1 MNGVIAAFAGHR
13 IAPNLLM
20 LLMIVSG
27 FFVIDRFEIRFF
39 PEFRVPVVQ
48 VSAVWPGV
56 AAEDVEASLVTPLEN
71 ELRNVPDLKEITSV
85 AADGLAMIYLE
96 FPDGMDTNV
105 AAEDVR
111 RYLDLVVGSLPS
123 DSEQPEVQ
131 TIEFPNEIM
140 RLSLAGNRI
149 DELRRL
155 ARQLENDLL
164 ALGIVQVDLRGLPD
178 EVIEIRL
185 DQNRLSA
192 LGLTPSDIGRQI
204 SAQNLDVSAGDLDGA
219 GSSRLLR
226 ALSQRESVEE
236 LLSILLLDRAGNTVP
251 LGDIAEI
258 VRTTEDDRVE
268 VFFNGRPAVEFEITG
283 RTGGNSLDAGIA
295 VNEWLEKARS
305 RLPPSVSLTA
315 HKQEWKHIRDR
326 LELLVRNG
334 MQGLGL
340 VVLLLFLFLNWR
352 LAFWIG
358 AGIPAVFMV
367 SLTVLY
373 LLGGTIDMLTMFAFI
388 MTTGIVVDDSIVVG
402 ENAMYHYTHKREP
415 PMEAAVKGAKEMF
428 AAVLSSTL
436 TTISSF
442 MPLMIIGGPIGAI
455 LFVIPL
461 VVICVLTAALF
472 ECFTV
477 LPGHLAGAF
486 RKIRPTDER
495 KQWFVRQAIDDGFNW
510 FQEVPFRRFAGL
522 ALRYRWIT
530 IATAFVVLIFS
541 VSLLI
546 GGIVKYR
553 FFPGADLGRLQ
564 AQAEFV
570 SGTPR
575 ATVEAYMRQLE
586 EALLAAVG
594 REENLGSYSLY
605 RGQGLPLDETLGL
618 SGGDEIGSIYV
629 ELEDSKKRDLSAQ
642 EIVKRWRERA
652 PQAAGLENLIIQE
665 ESGGPPGEDLKVR
678 LSGGVSPAVLKEA
691 TQFLRTALLDVP
703 GVSRPTD
710 DMPYGKK
717 QQVLELTSVGRA
729 LNLSIGEVA
738 RQLRDAFDGYEV
750 QTFYRG
756 VDETKLR
763 VVLASRGLEEDLAG
777 FQIRL
782 PNDQQVLLSDVVSVS
797 SRRGF
802 QTIQR
807 TNSEPVAH
815 VVGDVDFAVTDMAN
829 VIRQLEGGILP
840 EVAATYGVNYSF
852 VGAQKDEQQTAKD
865 MVTGLFIA
873 GLLIFVTLA
882 AVFASWTLP
891 IVIILTAPLAIIGA
905 IFGHWIMDLEMSI
918 LSIFGIF
925 TLSGIVIND
934 SIVLVRDYL
943 ARKQEQPEADDRSL
957 IADSV
962 CRRFR
967 AILLTTLTTVGGLTP
982 LMFETST
989 QAQFLIPMAASI
1001 CFGLA
1006 FATLLILFVMPAY
1019 LSVHHSMGGVMR
1031 KLFSP
1036 PVRGHAPA
1044 GD

>member
-1 MNGVIAAFAGHR
+1 
-13 IAPNLLM
+13 
-20 LLMIVSG
+20 
-27 FFVIDRFEIRFF
+27 
-39 PEFRVPVVQ
+39 
-48 VSAVWPGV
+48 
-56 AAEDVEASLVTPLEN
+56 
-71 ELRNVPDLKEITSV
+71 
-85 AADGLAMIYLE
+85 
-96 FPDGMDTNV
+96 
-105 AAEDVR
+105 
-111 RYLDLVVGSLPS
+111 
-123 DSEQPEVQ
+123 
-131 TIEFPNEIM
+131 
-140 RLSLAGNRI
+140 
-149 DELRRL
+149 
-155 ARQLENDLL
+155 
-164 ALGIVQVDLRGLPD
+164 
-178 EVIEIRL
+178 
-185 DQNRLSA
+185 
-192 LGLTPSDIGRQI
+192 
-204 SAQNLDVSAGDLDGA
+204 
-219 GSSRLLR
+219 
-226 ALSQRESVEE
+226 
-236 LLSILLLDRAGNTVP
+236 
-251 LGDIAEI
+251 
-258 VRTTEDDRVE
+258 
-268 VFFNGRPAVEFEITG
+268 
-283 RTGGNSLDAGIA
+283 
-295 VNEWLEKARS
+295 
-305 RLPPSVSLTA
+305 
-315 HKQEWKHIRDR
+315 
-326 LELLVRNG
+326 
-334 MQGLGL
+334 
-340 VVLLLFLFLNWR
+340 
-352 LAFWIG
+352 
-358 AGIPAVFMV
+358 
-367 SLTVLY
+367 
-373 LLGGTIDMLTMFAFI
+373 
-388 MTTGIVVDDSIVVG
+388 
-402 ENAMYHYTHKREP
+402 
-415 PMEAAVKGAKEMF
+415 
-428 AAVLSSTL
+428 
-436 TTISSF
+436 
-442 MPLMIIGGPIGAI
+442 
-455 LFVIPL
+455 
-461 VVICVLTAALF
+461 
-472 ECFTV
+472 
-477 LPGHLAGAF
+477 
-486 RKIRPTDER
+486 
-495 KQWFVRQAIDDGFNW
+495 
-510 FQEVPFRRFAGL
+510 
-522 ALRYRWIT
+522 
-530 IATAFVVLIFS
+530 
-541 VSLLI
+541 
-546 GGIVKYR
+546 
-553 FFPGADLGRLQ
+553 
-564 AQAEFV
+564 
-570 SGTPR
+570 
-575 ATVEAYMRQLE
+575 MRQLE

-594 REENLGSYSLY
+594 REENLASYSLY

-665 ESGGPPGEDLKVR
+665 ESGGPPGEDLKIR

-1019 LSVHHSMGGVMR
+1019 LSVHHSMGIVMR